1 MKGLIYKEFLLGKKN
16 YLGFLAFAIGMAC
29 LGILVGL
36 GTRFGNIQDYAV
48 EDKARFYNIFVYF
61 TYVVLLLMAAEIC
74 ISIDRDK
81 ISGWKKIEFTMP
93 VSPIK
98 RVGAWYLT
106 GGMVLAGCFL
116 VGLMN
121 TGLMALMFG
130 QAVTGT
136 VLKNMALIL
145 LGFLTVILLILPL
158 YQRFSGKMLE
168 RTWSIM
174 VIVGGIVV
182 LIVVLVIGLKCDDP
196 ELFRA
201 FLKNILRKAKEL
213 IDILFSLLPIIIPLL
228 LIGSF
233 TLSVRWYQRREK

>member
-16 YLGFLAFAIGMAC
+16 YLGFLAFAIGLAC

-36 GTRFGNIQDYAV
+36 GTRFGNIQDYTV
-48 EDKARFYNIFVYF
+48 EEKSSFYNTFVYF
-61 TYVVLLLMAAEIC
+61 TYVLLLLVSTEIC
-74 ISIDRDK
+74 TSIARDK
-81 ISGWKKIEFTMP
+81 TSGWKKIEFTMP

-136 VLKNMALIL
+136 IIKNMALIL
-145 LGFLTVILLILPL
+145 LGFVTVFLLILPW
-158 YQRFSGKMLE
+158 YQRFDGKTLE
-168 RTWSIM
+168 RTWT
-174 VIVGGIVV
+174 
-182 LIVVLVIGLKCDDP
+182 
-196 ELFRA
+196 
-201 FLKNILRKAKEL
+201 LR
-213 IDILFSLLPIIIPLL
+213 IS
-228 LIGSF
+228 
-233 TLSVRWYQRREK
+233 SVPVCQTMEPVSW

>member
-36 GTRFGNIQDYAV
+36 GTRFGNIQDYTV

-61 TYVVLLLMAAEIC
+61 TYIVLLLATAELC
-74 ISIDRDK
+74 ISIARDK
-81 ISGWKKIEFTMP
+81 TSGWKKIEYTMP

-106 GGMVLAGCFL
+106 GGMVLAGYFL
-116 VGLMN
+116 IGLMN
-121 TGLMALMFG
+121 TGLMATMFG
-130 QAVTGT
+130 QEVTGT

-145 LGFLTVILLILPL
+145 LGFVTVFLLILPW
-158 YQRFSGKMLE
+158 YQLFDGKTLE
-168 RTWSIM
+168 RTWSTM
-174 VIVGGIVV
+174 VIVCCLSV
-182 LIVVLVIGLKCDDP
+182 LIVALVIALKYDDP
-196 ELFRA
+196 EQLRA
-201 FLKNILRKAKEL
+201 FFKNILRKAQEF
-213 IDILFSLLPIIIPLL
+213 IDGFFYLSPIIMPLL

-233 TLSVRWYQRREK
+233 ALSVRWYQRREK

>member
-16 YLGFLAFAIGMAC
+16 YLGFLAIGIGVAI
-29 LGILVGL
+29 LGVLVGL
-36 GTRFGNIQDYAV
+36 GTRFGNLQDYTM
-48 EDKARFYNIFVYF
+48 EDKAYFYNMFAYF
-61 TYVVLLLMAAEIC
+61 TYVLLLLVSAESC
-74 ISIDRDK
+74 TSIARDK
-81 ISGWKKIEFTMP
+81 KSGWKKIEYTMP
-93 VSPIK
+93 VSAVK

-106 GGMVLAGCFL
+106 GCMLLAGCFL

-158 YQRFSGKMLE
+158 YQRFDGKALE
-168 RTWSIM
+168 RAWGIM
-174 VIVGGIVV
+174 VIVCAIAV
-182 LIVVLVIGLKCDDP
+182 LIVMLVIGLKYDDP
-196 ELFRA
+196 ELLRA
-201 FLKNILRKAKEL
+201 FFNNILRKAKEL
-213 IDILFSLLPIIIPLL
+213 IDILFSLSPIIIPLL
-228 LIGSF
+228 LVGSF